1 MTTHHSPLTTDSSR
15 WLHRWAVLTACAT
28 FVLLLLGAVVTT
40 FRVGMA
46 DPIWPT
52 YPWHLLLVS
61 WEEPRPGFLVEHSH
75 RLAGYIVGCC
85 VIVLAVGLWRSDR
98 KPGLRWLGMAALLG
112 VIIQGLLG
120 GFRVVL
126 DRYLGNNLALIH
138 GCFAQLVF
146 GLLVILAAMTSA
158 PLTPPLSPQGRGSSA
173 GRRLWRV
180 SLATCALVY
189 LQIIFGALFRHTYS
203 TLGQRGHLL
212 TAFAVVAATAWIVKE
227 TIDLPMRDKRLTLTV
242 SCLAVLVVLQLF
254 LGVEAWMVRM
264 TAVDVAWQA
273 VIRTAHVLVGSLI
286 FAAALVTTLQ
296 AHRMLILKLERRND
310 SGHESENEPANTPV
324 RHAEEVAV

>member
-1 MTTHHSPLTTDSSR
+1 
-15 WLHRWAVLTACAT
+15 VLTACAT

-85 VIVLAVGLWRSDR
+85 VIVLAVGLWRNNQPR
-98 KPGLRWLGMAALLG
+98 GIRWLGVAALLG

-120 GFRVVL
+120 GFRVIL

-146 GLLVILAAMTSA
+146 GMLVILATLTSSPV
-158 PLTPPLSPQGRGSSA
+158 PLPSSSLGA
-173 GRRLWRV
+173 ARRRLARV
-180 SLATCALVY
+180 SLATCFLVY
-189 LQIIFGALFRHTYS
+189 VQIIFGALFRHTYS
-203 TLGQRGHLL
+203 TWGQRGHLL
-212 TAFAVVAATAWIVKE
+212 TAFAVVAGTAWIVKE
-227 TIDLPMRDKRLTLTV
+227 TIDLRIGDRKLKLAV
-242 SCLAVLVVLQLF
+242 GCLAALVALQLF

-273 VIRTAHVLVGSLI
+273 VIRTGHVLVGSLV

-296 AHRMLILKLERRND
+296 AYRIAVGNH
-310 SGHESENEPANTPV
+310 GHEAQASGQEIENDNTLGKEIEQRCTV
-324 RHAEEVAV
+324 RQEQEVAV

>member
-1 MTTHHSPLTTDSSR
+1 MTTHHSPLTTHSSR

-98 KPGLRWLGMAALLG
+98 GPSLRWLGVAALLG

-158 PLTPPLSPQGRGSSA
+158 PLTPPLSPEGRGGSER
-173 GRRLWRV
+173 RRLWRL
-180 SLATCALVY
+180 SLAT
-189 LQIIFGALFRHTYS
+189 F
-203 TLGQRGHLL
+203 
-212 TAFAVVAATAWIVKE
+212 
-227 TIDLPMRDKRLTLTV
+227 
-242 SCLAVLVVLQLF
+242 
-254 LGVEAWMVRM
+254 
-264 TAVDVAWQA
+264 
-273 VIRTAHVLVGSLI
+273 
-286 FAAALVTTLQ
+286 
-296 AHRMLILKLERRND
+296 
-310 SGHESENEPANTPV
+310 
-324 RHAEEVAV
+324 